1 MNNNNS
7 NRYVVLKPLAIP
19 TFENIIKR
27 ENATAGVITNKVPQA
42 SHYFQP
48 AFDRHTWSFLVNT
61 SYLDYELL
69 GIETHKPDT
78 PYIANLM
85 MQKALAQENFY
96 KTYEEELIK
105 LKSMIVSLET
115 DLDDKA
121 NLIKKIDR
129 DISDN
134 EKALDL
140 ELKKDKRSEA
150 KITNYKEKKDTLAE
164 QRVIVF
170 SEWQYIK
177 DQIESKSNKEKD
189 LIAESKLTNANILRS
204 EAEIIKARAENVYTE
219 KELQNKVAQIFRSN
233 ANATLDVFDSPDSV
247 WKYIPPI
254 KLGNQDIIF
263 DKADIKQA
271 LQLCALMG
279 SGLVAKSNR
288 LSDTLGGKYEYYIY
302 DNKTETQMNISAEK
316 VKETAYNT
324 KTKLSIDTMRDII
337 TMNGYMAYGM
347 SEPDIEVAIY
357 DLIRKDAAK
366 FIQQA
371 NLENTARVQKKTITE
386 LITYNIIIKNNDG
399 QGYKIANT
407 NQILPVQSFDELV
420 IFLHGSNNKETML
433 KSLIIELENKKGQ
446 LKNTHSFNY

>member
-1 MNNNNS
+1 MNNNN
-7 NRYVVLKPLAIP
+7 NRYVVLKPLSIP
-19 TFENIIKR
+19 TFENLIKR
-27 ENATAGVITNKVPQA
+27 EGSSVGVITNKVPQA

-48 AFDRHTWSFLVNT
+48 AFDRHTWSFLVDT
-61 SYLDYELL
+61 SYLDYEML
-69 GIETHKPDT
+69 GIEIHKPDT

-85 MQKALAQENFY
+85 MQKAVAQENFY

-105 LKSMIVSLET
+105 LKSTIVSLET

-129 DISDN
+129 DLTDN

-140 ELKKDKRSEA
+140 ELKKEKRNEA
-150 KITNYKEKKDTLAE
+150 KLTGYKERKEALTE
-164 QRVIVF
+164 QRLLVF
-170 SEWQYIK
+170 SDWQYIK
-177 DQIESKSNKEKD
+177 DQIESKNKKEKE

-204 EAEIIKARAENVYTE
+204 EAEIVKARAENVYTE
-219 KELQNKVAQIFRSN
+219 KELQNRVAQIFRSN
-233 ANATLDVFDSPDSV
+233 ANATLDIFDSPESV
-247 WKYIPPI
+247 WKNVPPI
-254 KLGNQDIIF
+254 KLDNQDITF

-271 LQLCALMG
+271 LQLCAIMG

-288 LSDTLGGKYEYYIY
+288 ISDTLGGKYEYYIY
-302 DNKTETQMNISAEK
+302 DNKVETQMNISSEK

-324 KTKLSIDTMRDII
+324 KVQLSIDAMRDII
-337 TMNGYMAYGM
+337 TMNGYMVYGM
-347 SEPDIEVAIY
+347 SEQDIEAAIY
-357 DLIRKDAAK
+357 SLINKDAAK

-371 NLENTARVQKKTITE
+371 NLENTARVQKKTVTE
-386 LITYNIIIKNNDG
+386 LITYNIIVKNNDG

-407 NQILPVQSFDELV
+407 NQILPGQSFDDLV
-420 IFLHGSNNKETML
+420 VFLHGANNKETML